1 MSRSKRAVALTT
13 ELLALRRQRLLSSG
27 LASASG
33 NGGGKDALHGGALFC
48 LLVRRGSFL
57 SSKTGGEAMGEN
69 VREKWKREAR
79 GRTMKDATTA
89 RYYSTEKKTSTTDD
103 DDKEA
108 SSQTSSSSSSTANPL
123 AGMMFPWERAVLSS
137 ERNEGPT
144 PWWHKLY
151 WFVFAFC
158 VLLIA
163 SNRIREQ
170 FEQTNETERRELEL
184 KRNRRAMARALEGRS
199 FVGTREYDPRTDSL
213 GPGEDEEE
221 ESDPFEGLEPHE
233 IAALVAKEAP
243 DGDVYAGWS
252 PEEIQEYEEKSRR
265 EREKEKKGVFEMPPN
280 VVSKK

>member
-1 MSRSKRAVALTT
+1 MR
-13 ELLALRRQRLLSSG
+13 
-27 LASASG
+27 
-33 NGGGKDALHGGALFC
+33 
-48 LLVRRGSFL
+48 
-57 SSKTGGEAMGEN
+57 TGDEDL
-69 VREKWKREAR
+69 REKWKRER
-79 GRTMKDATTA
+79 GGRTMDATTA
-89 RYYSTEKKTSTTDD
+89 RYYSTEKKTTL
-103 DDKEA
+103 DDKKEEKE
-108 SSQTSSSSSSTANPL
+108 SSQTTANPL
-123 AGMMFPWERAVLSS
+123 AGVMFPWERAVLSS

-213 GPGEDEEE
+213 GPGEEEEE

>member
-1 MSRSKRAVALTT
+1 MDQAT
-13 ELLALRRQRLLSSG
+13 
-27 LASASG
+27 
-33 NGGGKDALHGGALFC
+33 
-48 LLVRRGSFL
+48 
-57 SSKTGGEAMGEN
+57 
-69 VREKWKREAR
+69 
-79 GRTMKDATTA
+79 TTA
-89 RYYSTEKKTSTTDD
+89 RCYYSTEKKTTTTLEEDKKEEKEST
-103 DDKEA
+103 
-108 SSQTSSSSSSTANPL
+108 TANPL

-213 GPGEDEEE
+213 GPPGEDEEE
-221 ESDPFEGLEPHE
+221 ESDPFEGLEPHVCHLPG
-233 IAALVAKEAP
+233 IDFRGSWTHLDLDDHLSCSYQSDGWPYSTAQHRKYSLHILP
-243 DGDVYAGWS
+243 D
-252 PEEIQEYEEKSRR
+252 
-265 EREKEKKGVFEMPPN
+265 
-280 VVSKK
+280 

>member
-1 MSRSKRAVALTT
+1 M
-13 ELLALRRQRLLSSG
+13 
-27 LASASG
+27 
-33 NGGGKDALHGGALFC
+33 
-48 LLVRRGSFL
+48 
-57 SSKTGGEAMGEN
+57 MGEN
-69 VREKWKREAR
+69 LREKWKRREER
-79 GRTMKDATTA
+79 GRTTMDARTTA
-89 RYYSTEKKTSTTDD
+89 RYYSTEKKKTSTTDD
-103 DDKEA
+103 DTKE
-108 SSQTSSSSSSTANPL
+108 SSSSSSTANPL

>member
-1 MSRSKRAVALTT
+1 M
-13 ELLALRRQRLLSSG
+13 
-27 LASASG
+27 
-33 NGGGKDALHGGALFC
+33 DA
-48 LLVRRGSFL
+48 R
-57 SSKTGGEAMGEN
+57 
-69 VREKWKREAR
+69 
-79 GRTMKDATTA
+79 TA

-108 SSQTSSSSSSTANPL
+108 SSQTSSSSSTANPL